1 MPNAP
6 DPDSRCRMSTAR
18 HPKRTGWGAKVRC
31 GSGPGLAYA
40 ERSCGPATIPGT
52 PAPMGS
58 HVTRA
63 KPQIFTHIRTRVF
76 RDPQALVSLLC
87 VGTVC
92 TSFTAAPLAPRMIG
106 LSRIR
111 TSTAARLIIRSAMV
125 RHGRKCVTGIWYIR
139 IAGSNRS
146 NQSLSCSKI
155 ICCDLSSKSSNARRC
170 PP

>member
-1 MPNAP
+1 
-6 DPDSRCRMSTAR
+6 MSTAR

-40 ERSCGPATIPGT
+40 ERSCGLATISGT
-52 PAPMGS
+52 PSPIYAPT
-58 HVTRA
+58 TRQEA
-63 KPQIFTHIRTRVF
+63 ADILRSYRIRVL

-87 VGTVC
+87 VVTVC
-92 TSFTAAPLAPRMIG
+92 TSFIAPPLAPRMIA

-111 TSTAARLIIRSAMV
+111 TYTAARLIIRSAMV